1 MMSAAS
7 LARYREMEILGESPR
22 QLAVRLY
29 AHLGVTLR
37 QALLHFEAGRRG
49 EMVDRLGRAHA
60 VLQELSASLDFE
72 RGGDVARALDDLY
85 RTYLDLVTEQMRA
98 PEAPR
103 LTALVTMAD
112 DLHTAWRTACA
123 EAAA

>member
-1 MMSAAS
+1 MSAAS

-22 QLAVRLY
+22 QLVVRLY

-60 VLQELSASLDFE
+60 VLQELAGSLDLE
-72 RGGDVARALDDLY
+72 RGGEVARALDELY
-85 RTYLDLVTEQMRA
+85 RTYLDLVTEQMRT
-98 PEAPR
+98 PEASR
-103 LTALVTMAD
+103 LTALVAMAD
-112 DLHTAWRTACA
+112 DLHATWRAACA